1 MYKLRDEWQYAE
13 ADLGIKVF
21 GPRDVE
27 ISDRLIIRAE
37 MLIPDFGNRKG
48 TMVVQ
53 DYSVVAPYIDEIR
66 ASGYFAS
73 SLDQGRDSM
82 MDVLRDWRWYGAPE
96 KRPTWL

>member
-1 MYKLRDEWQYAE
+1 MHLLRDEWQYAE
-13 ADLGIKVF
+13 ADLGIKVL

-27 ISDRLIIRAE
+27 ISSRLVIRAE

-53 DYSVVAPYIDEIR
+53 DYAVIAPYIDEIQ

-73 SLDQGRDSM
+73 GLDDSHDSM
-82 MDVLRDWRWYGAPE
+82 MDTLRDWRWFGAPE
-96 KRPTWL
+96 KRPAWL